1 MQWSADGGSPP
12 ERWSDSSIPFVHQG
26 LRARWKTIRWR
37 STASHTWCAAS
48 CLTSRMARC
57 EQPWQHSAS
66 CHAWRRRLLLPAT
79 HSLRAR
85 PCASDVACA
94 WGERRAAFTSIPVS
108 CLMIMEWGMPQGDS
122 IAIFCMDVDQQRRE
136 DLIHGQGVVDTQ
148 RSPEPDVHRLHRQK
162 AQAPWLAR
170 LDSWARACRGTC
182 RPGAAP
188 GGR

>member
-1 MQWSADGGSPP
+1 MVCRRRQSSREMVRQQYTFRPPGTTGEVEDYTVALDGVTHVVRRIVPDITDG
-12 ERWSDSSIPFVHQG
+12 EV
-26 LRARWKTIRWR
+26 RATL
-37 STASHTWCAAS
+37 AAF
-48 CLTSRMARC
+48 R
-57 EQPWQHSAS
+57 PS

-94 WGERRAAFTSIPVS
+94 LGERRTAFTSIPVS